1 MKYIEAIIMK
11 FAMVFAVLFV
21 ILGIAY
27 GVEVFDIFLISL
39 VVTIIGFI
47 GDMLIYPRTSNKIAT
62 AGDLVLVFIL
72 VWLLGML
79 WIENPESSLVMPAVY
94 SAVVIAIG
102 EWFYHIYLTKR
113 LWGHKETSHSTTHDE
128 PRQS

>member
-79 WIENPESSLVMPAVY
+79 WIENLESSLVMPAVY